1 MSIYGNLKSARLP
14 RSTDPDDKNYDFAVR
29 AKEIVIRAKPTVAYE
44 GPHCYI
50 WRGTFKTNIA

>member
-1 MSIYGNLKSARLP
+1 MSISATSNLPACP
-14 RSTDPDDKNYDFAVR
+14 GHTDPDDKNYDFAVR

>member
-14 RSTDPDDKNYDFAVR
+14 GHTDPDDKNYDFAVR

-44 GPHCYI
+44 GPHRYLA
-50 WRGTFKTNIA
+50 RNI